1 MSDSNTDTT
10 REIAAAMQETAATM
24 ETVNET
30 VSNIKQHATDIE
42 QNSGNGKDTAQ
53 TIKERAKNLEQKTKL
68 ATNKTVD
75 IYENVKEKMDKAM
88 IQAKSVEKINQFT
101 QTILEISE
109 QTNLLALNASI
120 EAARAGEAGKG
131 FAVVANEIGSLAT
144 QTTTTVSNIETI
156 IGEVNTAVSDL
167 TQCLQESTDFLNET
181 VLKDY
186 KDFTTV
192 AKQYNSDATVFDD
205 SMTAINEQIEIL
217 LSSIVDIADSVNTVN
232 TTVSETAEGVNNIA
246 EKTLE
251 LSNIVDDN
259 ETLVNTNKKNTDKLN
274 SVLAMFRH

>member
-1 MSDSNTDTT
+1 M
-10 REIAAAMQETAATM
+10 EETAATTESINSM
-24 ETVNET
+24 SHEIEAAAK
-30 VSNIKQHATDIE
+30 NIAQRAQDGANKVELIYKRAKE
-42 QNSGNGKDTAQ
+42 GKDNAT
-53 TIKERAKNLEQKTKL
+53 TIRAKAHETKNAMKRELESAMEDAKVVDQINVL
-68 ATNKTVD
+68 ADSIMGITD
-75 IYENVKEKMDKAM
+75 
-88 IQAKSVEKINQFT
+88 
-101 QTILEISE
+101 

-144 QTTTTVSNIETI
+144 QTTTTVSNIEMI